1 MSTSTVPGPTPYD
14 IPLPMIW
21 PDDTARTR
29 STDPLTSHAAAD
41 ASTGSVQR
49 SHDLVIR
56 ILEEAGSPL
65 TQEAIVARA
74 KSWPYA
80 SHLTEQRIRTA
91 VSEVAGKGSKAPAW
105 FVRHPAI
112 VNLGDIDDGVVG
124 RTSHDNKAQL
134 WTLAGDAA

>member
-14 IPLPMIW
+14 IPLPIIW

-41 ASTGSVQR
+41 ASAGSVQR

-91 VSEVAGKGSKAPAW
+91 VSEVAGKGAKAPAR

-112 VNLGDIDDGVVG
+112 VNLGDIDEGVVG

-134 WTLAGDAA
+134 WTLAGEG

>member
-1 MSTSTVPGPTPYD
+1 MSTSTVPGPNPYD
-14 IPLPMIW
+14 IPLPIIW

-91 VSEVAGKGSKAPAW
+91 VSEVAGKGAKAPAR

-112 VNLGDIDDGVVG
+112 VNLGDIDERVVG

-134 WTLAGDAA
+134 WTLAGEA

>member
-1 MSTSTVPGPTPYD
+1 LSTSTVPGPGPYD
-14 IPLPMIW
+14 IPLPIIW

-29 STDPLTSHAAAD
+29 TTDPVTAHAAGD
-41 ASTGSVQR
+41 ASAGSVQR

-56 ILEEAGSPL
+56 ILEDAGVPL

-80 SHLTEQRIRTA
+80 SHLTEQRIRSA
-91 VSEVAGKGSKAPAW
+91 VSEAAGKGAKAPER
-105 FVRHPAI
+105 FVQHPAV
-112 VNLGDIDDGVVG
+112 VNLGDLDHGVVG

-134 WTLAGDAA
+134 WILAGEA

>member
-14 IPLPMIW
+14 IPLPIIW

-41 ASTGSVQR
+41 ASAGSVQR

-56 ILEEAGSPL
+56 ILEEAGSPH
-65 TQEAIVARA
+65 AGSDRRA
-74 KSWPYA
+74 
-80 SHLTEQRIRTA
+80 
-91 VSEVAGKGSKAPAW
+91 SEVVAVRVPPDRATHPHGSFGGCGEGAKAPAR

-112 VNLGDIDDGVVG
+112 VNLGDIDEGVVG

-134 WTLAGDAA
+134 WTLAGEG